1 MVISLMRV
9 KEIWAATATFIGKIK
24 ALNGP
29 EFADTDSVKLFRAV
43 RHLLIQILGHPAYN
57 FLATLAT
64 AGSICLIFIP
74 AFFDLSLEGSRR
86 LLDLDH
92 LLLLLFSVEAA
103 LKFIASGRRY
113 LLRLPFFIDLAVIA
127 PLFYYVLCQE
137 LYARGFILDVQA
149 WQEFPGLDILKGA
162 RIFRFLYLFHFFYSL
177 KQMGLFVE
185 ESRSAAKERIFG
197 GIAAIQFS
205 FVLLAGMASSWFYA
219 SLNETQR
226 QTRIEQIS
234 QHATDYGLE
243 RTYAA
248 YKEEVLYVRQ
258 AALEGSFEIKSLD
271 PAYVSAHF
279 LYKRDYI
286 QIDGVTPGG
295 TIQISFRDLVQNQ
308 RKIELLVL
316 FIGAVVIVTLLFGL
330 NYYLNQIVIH
340 PVSRAMRVI
349 ELRMAGEE
357 LEHSLHEEQIP
368 SEITAL
374 IHKVDLLYQQMREP
388 AEFIEAVP
396 Q

>member
-1 MVISLMRV
+1 M
-9 KEIWAATATFIGKIK
+9 KF
-24 ALNGP
+24 
-29 EFADTDSVKLFRAV
+29 FRAL
-43 RHLLIQILGHPAYN
+43 RHLLLQVLSHPAYN

-64 AGSICLIFIP
+64 AGSISLIFVP
-74 AFFDLSLEGSRR
+74 ALFDLSLDGARR
-86 LLDLDH
+86 LRDLDH
-92 LLLLLFSVEAA
+92 LLLMLFALEAL
-103 LKFIASGRRY
+103 LKFFASGRRY
-113 LLRLPFFIDLAVIA
+113 LRLPFFIDLAVIA
-127 PLFYYVLCQE
+127 PLFYFALCQE
-137 LYARGFILDVQA
+137 LYRRGFILDLQA
-149 WQEFPGLDILKGA
+149 WQDFPGLDILKGA

-185 ESRSAAKERIFG
+185 ESRSPAKERIFG

-205 FVLLAGMASSWFYA
+205 FVLLAGMASAWFYA
-219 SLNETQR
+219 DLNATQI

-248 YKEEVLYVRQ
+248 YKDEVLYVRQ

-271 PAYVSAHF
+271 PAYVSTHY
-279 LYKRDYI
+279 LYRRDYI

-316 FIGAVVIVTLLFGL
+316 LIGAVVIVSLLFGL
-330 NYYLNQIVIH
+330 NYYLNQIVIY

-349 ELRMAGEE
+349 DLRLAGEE
-357 LEHSLHEEQIP
+357 LEASLHEEQTP
-368 SEITAL
+368 SEVTAL
-374 IHKVDLLYQQMREP
+374 IHKVDLLYQQLREP
-388 AEFIEAVP
+388 AELTGAAP